1 MDNTANHITI
11 TTNEA
16 ITSEPT
22 PIVRSCSGRKEIVTI
37 NINVTQNADGE
48 YQCRTL
54 SISHEGRLSAS
65 DIIKTISDK
74 GLFVHI
80 DATFLKCLVSLFAI
94 PDYDTL
100 SAVLIS
106 GRYTYPE
113 ELSCHRKALLGD
125 MQPLTELNAYV
136 EQCKVLAAQCFDE
149 NENENDNENENENKN
164 ENKNENEN
172 E

>member
-1 MDNTANHITI
+1 MNII
-11 TTNEA
+11 ETTNEA
-16 ITSEPT
+16 MTSEPT
-22 PIVRSCSGRKEIVTI
+22 PIVRSYSGRKEITTI

-48 YQCRTL
+48 YQCQTL

-65 DIIKTISDK
+65 DIIKTIAEK
-74 GLFVHI
+74 GMFAHI

-100 SAVLIS
+100 VAVLIS

-113 ELSCHRKALLGD
+113 ELSCHRKAILGD
-125 MQPLTELNAYV
+125 IQPLTELNAYV

-149 NENENDNENENENKN
+149 NENENENDNENENENENKN
-164 ENKNENEN
+164 ENE
-172 E
+172 

>member
-1 MDNTANHITI
+1 MNII
-11 TTNEA
+11 ETTNEA
-16 ITSEPT
+16 MTSEPT
-22 PIVRSCSGRKEIVTI
+22 PIVRSYSGRKEITTI
-37 NINVTQNADGE
+37 NINVTQNDDGE
-48 YQCRTL
+48 YQCQTL
-54 SISHEGRLSAS
+54 SISHDGRLSAS
-65 DIIKTISDK
+65 GIIKTVAEK
-74 GLFVHI
+74 GLFAHV

-100 SAVLIS
+100 AAVLIS

-113 ELSCHRKALLGD
+113 ELSCHRKALFGD

-136 EQCKVLAAQCFDE
+136 EQCKVLAAQCFD
-149 NENENDNENENENKN
+149 NADTPNN

>member
-1 MDNTANHITI
+1 MNIVE

-22 PIVRSCSGRKEIVTI
+22 PIVRSYAGQKEIITI

-48 YQCRTL
+48 YQCQTL
-54 SISHEGRLSAS
+54 SISHDGRLSAS
-65 DIIKTISDK
+65 EIIKTIVEK
-74 GLFVHI
+74 GMFAHI
-80 DATFLKCLVSLFAI
+80 DVAFLKCLVSLFAI

-100 SAVLIS
+100 AAVLIS

-113 ELSCHRKALLGD
+113 ELSCHRKAILGD

-136 EQCKVLAAQCFDE
+136 EQCKILAEQCFDNANTPDNTE
-149 NENENDNENENENKN
+149 GSTNTNNE
-164 ENKNENEN
+164 
-172 E
+172 

>member
-1 MDNTANHITI
+1 MNII
-11 TTNEA
+11 ETTNEA

-22 PIVRSCSGRKEIVTI
+22 PIVRSYAGQKEIVTI

-48 YQCRTL
+48 YQCQTL
-54 SISHEGRLSAS
+54 SISHDGRLSAS
-65 DIIKTISDK
+65 DIIKTIVEE
-74 GLFVHI
+74 GMFAHI
-80 DATFLKCLVSLFAI
+80 DVTFLKCLVSLFAI

-100 SAVLIS
+100 AAVLIS

-136 EQCKVLAAQCFDE
+136 EQCKSLAAQCFDNADSTDNTE
-149 NENENDNENENENKN
+149 ANNE
-164 ENKNENEN
+164 
-172 E
+172 

>member
-1 MDNTANHITI
+1 MNIIETK
-11 TTNEA
+11 NEA

-22 PIVRSCSGRKEIVTI
+22 PIVRSYAGQKEIITI
-37 NINVTQNADGE
+37 NINVTQNDDGE
-48 YQCRTL
+48 YQCQTL

-65 DIIKTISDK
+65 DIIKTIAEK
-74 GLFVHI
+74 GLFEHI

-100 SAVLIS
+100 AAILIS

-113 ELSCHRKALLGD
+113 ELSCHRKAILGD

-136 EQCKVLAAQCFDE
+136 EQCKALAAQCFDNTDTPT
-149 NENENDNENENENKN
+149 NENENDDDGENE
-164 ENKNENEN
+164 
-172 E
+172 

>member
-1 MDNTANHITI
+1 MNIIETK
-11 TTNEA
+11 NEA

-22 PIVRSCSGRKEIVTI
+22 PIVRSYAGQKEITTI
-37 NINVTQNADGE
+37 NLNVTQNADGE
-48 YQCRTL
+48 YQCQTL
-54 SISHEGRLSAS
+54 SITHDGRLSAS
-65 DIIKTISDK
+65 DIIKIMAEK
-74 GLFVHI
+74 GLFGHI
-80 DATFLKCLVSLFAI
+80 DATFLKYLVSLFAI

-100 SAVLIS
+100 AAVLVS

-113 ELSCHRKALLGD
+113 ELSCHRKAILGD

-136 EQCKVLAAQCFDE
+136 EQCKSLAAQCFDE

>member
-1 MDNTANHITI
+1 MNIVE

-22 PIVRSCSGRKEIVTI
+22 PIVRSYAGQKEIITI
-37 NINVTQNADGE
+37 NVNVTQNADGE
-48 YQCRTL
+48 YQCQTL
-54 SISHEGRLSAS
+54 SISHDGRLSAS
-65 DIIKTISDK
+65 DIIKTIVEK
-74 GLFVHI
+74 GMFAHI
-80 DATFLKCLVSLFAI
+80 DVSFLRCLVSLFAI

-100 SAVLIS
+100 AAVLIS

-136 EQCKVLAAQCFDE
+136 EQCKSLAAQCFDNADTSDNTE
-149 NENENDNENENENKN
+149 ANNE
-164 ENKNENEN
+164 
-172 E
+172 

>member
-1 MDNTANHITI
+1 MDNATNHVTI
-11 TTNEA
+11 TPNEA

-22 PIVRSCSGRKEIVTI
+22 PIVRSYSGRKEIITI

-48 YQCRTL
+48 YQCQTL
-54 SISHEGRLSAS
+54 SISHDGRLSAS
-65 DIIKTISDK
+65 DIIKTIAEK
-74 GLFVHI
+74 GMLAHI

-100 SAVLIS
+100 AAVLIS
-106 GRYTYPE
+106 GKYTYPE

-136 EQCKVLAAQCFDE
+136 EQCKALAAQCF
-149 NENENDNENENENKN
+149 ENENDNENEN
-164 ENKNENEN
+164 KNENEN